1 MTFEEEFCR
10 EKAQKAQERSEVGG
24 RRALESYLLSV
35 ESLGGGKACEGND
48 VGGRGSEVG
57 SRRTEDR
64 QLTTDYGD
72 KIIDT

>member
-35 ESLGGGKACEGND
+35 ESLSVGMSEGGGQK
-48 VGGRGSEVG
+48 SEVG
-57 SRRTEDR
+57 G
-64 QLTTDYGD
+64 Q
-72 KIIDT
+72 KIDN